1 MDVVQLLGALLDAG
15 FRELRL
21 QEVEKRSCMI
31 DQGLGVLPQPPA
43 QTFWWM

>member
-1 MDVVQLLGALLDAG
+1 MEVVQSIGASLDTG

-21 QEVEKRSCMI
+21 LEVEKRSCMI
-31 DQGLGVLPQPPA
+31 DRGLGVLPQPPA